1 MGMKININMNMNM
14 RKKLL
19 AIMICMGMLFAGCA
33 LDEGE
38 EFETLSDGR
47 IPEVSENVG
56 EIHTEGSEIN
66 AADVEESETGVWE
79 ENGGRE
85 IVPCEQNDAYKLF
98 YGTWEITEMV
108 ERRMWPEEWDSAFDA
123 AGYKDIL
130 GMEVT
135 YLPDV
140 YEFGDIV
147 RVENPYYMMTI
158 LPGDVG
164 WMEQFS
170 IPGSLS
176 PEDELFVWVDICNFP
191 SGTESGMSYGFAAYV
206 GCSFFIKDDDTL
218 YCYAYDRFYEM
229 KRVGWLGD
237 ENEKENGE
245 GNETTESERKIVY
258 EQNEA
263 YKLFYGTWEISSVV
277 SRHRSQGGNEGYEDV
292 IGMEVTYLSKSY
304 GYGDDILVS
313 DPEYQ
318 IYVMPMSAAA
328 LSRQE
333 KNIYSLLPEA
343 EYYVWVEIANL
354 PGDNKNGEFSGQDE
368 YIGSTF
374 FLKDDNTMYCVNN
387 NCIYEMTRVDYIPDH
402 FRYYQYRLW

>member
-1 MGMKININMNMNM
+1 MGMKMDR

-19 AIMICMGMLFAGCA
+19 AIMICMGILFTGCA
-33 LDEGE
+33 SDTGE
-38 EFETLSDGR
+38 ESGTLSDGR
-47 IPEVSENVG
+47 NTEVSENIG
-56 EIHTEGSEIN
+56 EIQTEVSEIT
-66 AADVEESETGVWE
+66 AADIEESGTETLE
-79 ENGGRE
+79 ENDGQE

-108 ERRMWPEEWDSAFDA
+108 ERRMWPEEWDSNFDA

-147 RVENPYYMMTI
+147 RVENPDYMMTI

-170 IPGSLS
+170 VPGSLD

-191 SGTESGMSYGFAAYV
+191 SGTESGDSYGFDSYV
-206 GCSFFIKDDDTL
+206 GSAFFIKDDDTL

-237 ENEKENGE
+237 ESENEKEDE
-245 GNETTESERKIVY
+245 TNEAERRIVCV
-258 EQNEA
+258 QNEV
-263 YKLFYGTWEISSVV
+263 YKLFYGTWEISRVV
-277 SRHRSQGGNEGYEDV
+277 SRHRSLGGNEGYEDV

-304 GYGDDILVS
+304 GYGDDILVN

-328 LSRQE
+328 LSWQE

-343 EYYVWVEIANL
+343 EYYVWVEVANV
-354 PGDNKNGEFSGQDE
+354 PEDNKNGELSGQDK

-387 NCIYEMTRVDYIPDH
+387 NCIYEMTRVDYIPNH
-402 FRYYQYRLW
+402 FHYYQYAGPR